1 MARRE
6 ASDCTF
12 PQWRRQSILTLPNN
26 TADFKK
32 KNEPAMAISTST
44 MEWQPTPAE
53 IDPLIEPSLYR
64 LTEGLPKFELKLITT
79 EAQVCEELLEEEIK
93 QLEEEL
99 ARISSSQEG
108 SSSTVPMDVA
118 STGAKDSAAAA
129 KSPVDLMLESE
140 FTPPDRYFTVSAL
153 LGRLRDD
160 LATPLPPNSTL
171 PALRAQNGLLQPPLK
186 KKKTNTTPTNPGA
199 AVATAVGTVAAT
211 TGGTGTNAAE
221 SSAIPIIIKE
231 PLRPLTDLDKQKRV
245 LALESMPD
253 YRKEHETPIVLL
265 ALWKKISTHRT
276 SVVFR
281 RPVNPKEAPSYADR
295 ILFPMDLSLIRKLI
309 VARMVKSYADLHI
322 RIGLICHNCVK
333 YNGR

>member
-1 MARRE
+1 MA
-6 ASDCTF
+6 AAVDSNTAN
-12 PQWRRQSILTLPNN
+12 S

-32 KNEPAMAISTST
+32 KKEPAMAITTTT

-64 LTEGLPKFELKLITT
+64 LTEGLPKFELKLIAT

-99 ARISSSQEG
+99 ARISSSQED

-118 STGAKDSAAAA
+118 STEAKDSAAAP
-129 KSPVDLMLESE
+129 KSAVDLMLESE

-171 PALRAQNGLLQPPLK
+171 PALRAQHGLLQPPLK
-186 KKKTNTTPTNPGA
+186 KKKNNTTPTNAGA
-199 AVATAVGTVAAT
+199 SGANAVATVATVAAT

-231 PLRPLTDLDKQKRV
+231 PLRPLTDLEKQKRV

>member
-1 MARRE
+1 MA
-6 ASDCTF
+6 AAVDS
-12 PQWRRQSILTLPNN
+12 N

-32 KNEPAMAISTST
+32 KKEPT
-44 MEWQPTPAE
+44 MSITTTTIEWQPTPAE
-53 IDPLIEPSLYR
+53 IEPLIEPSLYR
-64 LTEGLPKFELKLITT
+64 LTEGLPKFELKLIAT
-79 EAQVCEELLEEEIK
+79 EAQACEELLEEEIK
-93 QLEEEL
+93 QLEDEL

-118 STGAKDSAAAA
+118 STEAKDSAATTPANLSDA
-129 KSPVDLMLESE
+129 SSSSVKKSPVDLMLESE

-171 PALRAQNGLLQPPLK
+171 PALRAQHGLLQPPLK
-186 KKKTNTTPTNPGA
+186 KKKISTTPTNAGA
-199 AVATAVGTVAAT
+199 AVATPV

-221 SSAIPIIIKE
+221 PSAIPIIKE
-231 PLRPLTDLDKQKRV
+231 PLRPLTDLDRQKRV
-245 LALESMPD
+245 LALESMAD
-253 YRKEHETPIVLL
+253 YRNEHESPIVLL

-295 ILFPMDLSLIRKLI
+295 ILYPMDLSLIRKMI